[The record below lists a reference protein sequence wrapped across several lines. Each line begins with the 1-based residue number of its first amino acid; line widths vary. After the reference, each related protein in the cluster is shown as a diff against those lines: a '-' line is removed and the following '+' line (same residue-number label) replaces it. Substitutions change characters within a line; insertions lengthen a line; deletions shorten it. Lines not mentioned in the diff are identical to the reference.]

1 MRVFYN
7 GCLHAGHATR
17 VIWSEDL
24 VRYLTLVAVLV
35 SLSGCV
41 VVRANQR
48 EFHARRAMTNDRDPG
63 EVRFGQHQTGS
74 REGADGGTGQPGGG
88 CGCN

>member
-1 MRVFYN
+1 MPAKALSMIALCLLASLGLG
-7 GCLHAGHATR
+7 GCL
-17 VIWSEDL
+17 
-24 VRYLTLVAVLV
+24 
-35 SLSGCV
+35 
-41 VVRANQR
+41 VVRPHQR
-48 EFHARRAMTNDRDPG
+48 ENLARRSMTADRDAG

>member
-1 MRVFYN
+1 MRVPAPLSRISLRLVLAFAVGSASLALG
-7 GCLHAGHATR
+7 GCL
-17 VIWSEDL
+17 
-24 VRYLTLVAVLV
+24 
-35 SLSGCV
+35 
-41 VVRANQR
+41 VVRPHQR
-48 EFHARRAMTNDRDPG
+48 ENLARRSMTADRDPG